1 MRRALWGL
9 ALSALALSGSAC
21 RKGATDP
28 RYFGVVE
35 RPAGRRADTLYVN
48 AGGDPQ
54 HLDPG
59 KAADQTSSL
68 LAMHMFEGLTS
79 YHPLDLHPVQ
89 GVAERYDKSPDNRLF
104 RFHLRAD
111 ARWSD
116 GAPVTA
122 HDFEHALRRALS
134 PRTGSR
140 GANVLYALRNAEA
153 LHRGKLA
160 RLREASSGLPA
171 GQLVVRL
178 GGEGEWARVRP
189 ALAPTF
195 RPRAGGEPSR
205 EPVRVPTSSLE
216 PASMDALGVRA
227 RDERTV
233 ELELEA
239 PTPHLLEL
247 VGSTAAMPVRRDVV
261 EPFEARGE
269 PDRWVRPEHIV
280 TNGPFELESWRFRYE
295 ITMRASPR
303 YWARADVKLAR
314 VVFPLVE
321 DYQAAMSLYRAGELD
336 LLGDALAIPSPYL
349 PVVSPLLDFVRFP
362 IASTYWY
369 ELNVK
374 KKPLDD
380 VRVRRALSLCI
391 DRALLARTVLHGA
404 QLPATHYV
412 PDAVGAGYGEAL
424 ARRRAAGRPPFPTAE
439 EAFDPTRARALLGE
453 AGYPVR
459 VTPDGVEAEGF
470 PPLELVYNTAESH
483 RSIAVAVEDSIRRCA
498 GVRLRLRN
506 EEWKVLL
513 RNVQEGRFDI
523 ARFGWTGDYD
533 HPLSWLEPF
542 TSASP
547 QNGTGFSDPA
557 FDEAL
562 ARAAQAPDARE
573 SVEAY
578 VDAEARA
585 VDAMPRIPLF
595 FSTRSTLVKPW
606 VRGFSGNTRSLHL
619 AHWLAIDPSP
629 TLGERRAPEVVF
641 AARELPAPGAF

>member
-1 MRRALWGL
+1 MAGALLCAGL
-9 ALSALALSGSAC
+9 AQAALGCGKGS
-21 RKGATDP
+21 TDP

-35 RPAGRRADTLYVN
+35 RPPGRRADTLYVN

-68 LAMHMFEGLTS
+68 LAMHLFEGLTS
-79 YHPLDLHPVQ
+79 YHPLDFHPVQ

-104 RFHLRAD
+104 RFHLRESV
-111 ARWSD
+111 WSD
-116 GAPVTA
+116 GQPVTA

-153 LHRGKLA
+153 LHRGRLA
-160 RLREASSGLPA
+160 RLREGSPPLARGE
-171 GQLVVRL
+171 LVVRL
-178 GGEGEWARVRP
+178 GVDGPWALVRR

-195 RPRAGGEPSR
+195 APRAAGEPSR
-205 EPVRVPTSSLE
+205 EPVRVLASSLE
-216 PASMDALGVRA
+216 PAGMEELGVRA
-227 RDERTV
+227 LDARTV

-239 PTPHLLEL
+239 PTAHLLEL
-247 VGSTAAMPVRRDVV
+247 LGSTAAMPVRRDVV
-261 EPFEARGE
+261 EPFDARGE

-295 ITMRASPR
+295 LTMRASRR
-303 YWARADVKLAR
+303 YWARSDMKIAR
-314 VVFPLVE
+314 VVFLLVE

-391 DRALLARTVLHGA
+391 DRALLARTVLQGA

-424 ARRRAAGRPPFPTAE
+424 ARRRAEGRAPFPTPE
-439 EAFDPTRARALLGE
+439 EAFDPPRARALLAE

-459 VTPDGVEAEGF
+459 ATADGFEAQGF
-470 PPLELVYNTAESH
+470 PPLELAYNTAESH
-483 RSIAVAVEDSIRRCA
+483 RAIAIAVEDSVRRCL
-498 GVRLRLRN
+498 GVRLRMRS

-542 TSASP
+542 TTSSP
-547 QNGTGFSDPA
+547 QNGTGFSDPSL
-557 FDEAL
+557 DEAL
-562 ARAAQAPDARE
+562 ERAAQLSDPRASID
-573 SVEAY
+573 AY
-578 VDAEARA
+578 VDAEAKA
-585 VDAMPRIPLF
+585 LEGMPRIPLF

-619 AHWLAIDPSP
+619 AHWLAIEPSP
-629 TLGERRAPEVVF
+629 TLGPRGAPEVVF
-641 AARELPAPGAF
+641 PARELPSPGVF